1 MNPRNLPCNSPRR
14 ILELPQV
21 VKKGSTMP
29 RNRAEMPLEAR
40 IDAKCIPHTTQSK
53 IRPLK
58 TKLPESLGNKACC
71 VSIGR

>member
-1 MNPRNLPCNSPRR
+1 VRFATPVQNQRQ

-40 IDAKCIPHTTQSK
+40 IDAKGIPHTTQSK
-53 IRPLK
+53 IRLLK